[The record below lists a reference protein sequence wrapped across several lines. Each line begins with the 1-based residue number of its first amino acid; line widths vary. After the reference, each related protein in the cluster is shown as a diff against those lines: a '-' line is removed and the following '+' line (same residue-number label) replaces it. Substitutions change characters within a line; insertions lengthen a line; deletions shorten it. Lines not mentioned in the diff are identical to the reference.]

1 VRILKQ
7 SAGYVLMTNY
17 GGVLFSDA
25 GYNVENGNI
34 ELEKNNQRVF
44 FVLSSIAV
52 EFEKAFIAAGGVI
65 E

>member
-1 VRILKQ
+1 MVILKK

-17 GGVLFSDA
+17 GGVIFSDA
-25 GYNVENGNI
+25 GFNSETGCI

-44 FVLSSIAV
+44 FVLSSLVV